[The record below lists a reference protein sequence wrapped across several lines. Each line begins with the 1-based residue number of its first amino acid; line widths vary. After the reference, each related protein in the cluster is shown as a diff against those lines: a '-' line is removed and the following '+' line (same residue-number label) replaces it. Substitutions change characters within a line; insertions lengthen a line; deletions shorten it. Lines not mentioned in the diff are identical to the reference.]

1 MAFGDLDNDGDQDIY
16 SVLGGAYQGDNY
28 PNICFE
34 NPMSENNWIV
44 LKLEGVKSNRSAI
57 GTKLKLEL
65 ETGRVIY
72 YTINT
77 GGSFGANSLQ
87 SEIGIGKGELIQK
100 LSVMWP
106 NSHTQNFYSV
116 QVNKKYKL
124 VEGQNKLRE
133 ESCLLYT
140 SDAADE

>member
-1 MAFGDLDNDGDQDIY
+1 MHIILN
-16 SVLGGAYQGDNY
+16 
-28 PNICFE
+28 
-34 NPMSENNWIV
+34 
-44 LKLEGVKSNRSAI
+44 LEGVQSNRSAI

-87 SEIGIGKGELIQK
+87 SEIGIGKSELIQK

-133 ESCLLYT
+133 EPYHKIELSVEKT
-140 SDAADE
+140 IHHHH